1 MSPRRPGPEKPKE
14 KGDNIVIL
22 YSVLFCIVLV
32 IYIRYIL

>member
-1 MSPRRPGPEKPKE
+1 MSPRRPKAKKPKE

-22 YSVLFCIVLV
+22 YSVIFCIVLV